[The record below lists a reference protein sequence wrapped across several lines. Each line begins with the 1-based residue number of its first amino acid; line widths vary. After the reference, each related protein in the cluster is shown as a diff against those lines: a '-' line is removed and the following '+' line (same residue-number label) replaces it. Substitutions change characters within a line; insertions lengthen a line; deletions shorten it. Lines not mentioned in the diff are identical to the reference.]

1 MTSVIRNT
9 QKQVHDPDQ
18 LPPYP
23 RGLYAHVD
31 WLQDGGTARFLL
43 EDGVVIRPA
52 NFNAE
57 IGAWD
62 KDWCVDPDTLT
73 SADWKL
79 DERAAFDEDHP
90 FLHDVVYG
98 ADRTFKGNLREEER
112 QRARDRAL
120 NNILRLEQVVSERT
134 LADRMI
140 ADITTYSITTLTATS
155 PAIAIAKLE
164 DAAAETGVGGLQIH
178 GKPYWASIY
187 PDGFTESLETK
198 VGHLQYVAGGGYVQG
213 LTNRLVLTS
222 PVQGWRSDLESNEAL
237 KLQYNQFIAVAERSV
252 LLGYE
257 KIVATVTIS

>member
-9 QKQVHDPDQ
+9 QKMVHDPDQ

-23 RGLYAHVD
+23 RGLYEHVN
-31 WLQDGGTARFLL
+31 WIQDGGVPRFLM
-43 EDGVVIRPA
+43 EDGLVIRPA

-62 KDWCVDPDTLT
+62 KDWCVDPDTLIP
-73 SADWKL
+73 SDYKL
-79 DERAAFDEDHP
+79 AERGAFDEDHP
-90 FLHDVVYG
+90 FTHDVAYG
-98 ADRTFKGNLREEER
+98 ADRSFTGNLHADER
-112 QRARDRAL
+112 QRVRDRAL
-120 NNILRLEQVVSERT
+120 NNILRLEQMVTERN
-134 LADRMI
+134 LADRLI
-140 ADITTYSITTLTATS
+140 ADITAQSITTLTATS

-164 DAAAETGVGGLQIH
+164 DAAAETGVGGLLIH

-222 PVQGWRSDLESNEAL
+222 PVLGWRSDLESNEAL